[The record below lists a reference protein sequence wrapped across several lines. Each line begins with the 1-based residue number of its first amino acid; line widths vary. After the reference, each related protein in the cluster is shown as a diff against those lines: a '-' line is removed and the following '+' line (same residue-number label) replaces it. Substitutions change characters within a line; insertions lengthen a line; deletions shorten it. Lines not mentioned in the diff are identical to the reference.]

1 MLNLVLTIIATM
13 CGVYFAFTIIILGC
27 YAIKLYR
34 LKHPKTKEISY
45 EEIVK
50 LIEDAAFWDAV
61 AKAAEDKAAT
71 CDTAPFN
78 DTGYVTI
85 LQPCE
90 YHNCSCHESREDCC
104 NTGVEIDGKRYC
116 KTLIDINKLC
126 GLPSVKEKPDVSKI
140 LTEEECKLLAKSIVE
155 YMEEADEK

>member
-1 MLNLVLTIIATM
+1 MLNLALTVVAITVGIYLATM
-13 CGVYFAFTIIILGC
+13 LGILVYYIV
-27 YAIKLYR
+27 KLYR
-34 LKHPKTKEISY
+34 LKHPKTDYISI
-45 EEIVK
+45 EEVTK
-50 LIEDAAFWDAV
+50 LVEDAMFWDLV
-61 AKAAEDKAAT
+61 AKVAENKKAT
-71 CDTAPFN
+71 CENETLT

-90 YHNCSCHESREDCC
+90 NNECPCHESREDCC

-140 LTEEECKLLAKSIVE
+140 LTDEECKLLAKSIVE
-155 YMEEADEK
+155 YMEAADEK